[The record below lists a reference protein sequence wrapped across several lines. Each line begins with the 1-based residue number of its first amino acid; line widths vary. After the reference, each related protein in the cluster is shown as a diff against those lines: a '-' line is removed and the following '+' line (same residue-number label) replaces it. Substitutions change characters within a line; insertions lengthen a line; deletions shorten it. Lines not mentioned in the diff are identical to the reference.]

1 MKAKLAMCPF
11 LSFVPLVFL
20 ACPLFFLLLLPSM
33 FYCLSLPHFVTLLL
47 LFFFFTCIFLT
58 SIVCFFLLWSSLP
71 GLLVFPFAVFA
82 LSSSSSLAPRYPDT
96 VSSSLADNVF
106 ISKSVDVVNNSH
118 FTYRPIVFCRKV
130 KTFNQKQLFGL
141 VGCI

>member
-1 MKAKLAMCPF
+1 MPF
-11 LSFVPLVFL
+11 LVFCASGFLGLSSFFSSVASLYVLLSQSTSLCHSASLVFFFHVYFSYFH
-20 ACPLFFLLLLPSM
+20 CLF
-33 FYCLSLPHFVTLLL
+33 
-47 LFFFFTCIFLT
+47 
-58 SIVCFFLLWSSLP
+58 FFLLWSSLP

>member
-1 MKAKLAMCPF
+1 MPF
-11 LSFVPLVFL
+11 LVFCASGFLGLSSFFSSVASLYVLLSQSTSLCHSASLV
-20 ACPLFFLLLLPSM
+20 
-33 FYCLSLPHFVTLLL
+33 
-47 LFFFFTCIFLT
+47 FFFTCIFLT
-58 SIVCFFLLWSSLP
+58 SIVCFFPLWSSLP
-71 GLLVFPFAVFA
+71 GLLVFPFAIFA

-106 ISKSVDVVNNSH
+106 ISKSVDVNNSH

>member
-1 MKAKLAMCPF
+1 MPF
-11 LSFVPLVFL
+11 LVFCASGFLGLSSFFSSVASLYVLLSQSTSLCHSASLVFFSRV
-20 ACPLFFLLLLPSM
+20 FFLLP
-33 FYCLSLPHFVTLLL
+33 LSV
-47 LFFFFTCIFLT
+47 
-58 SIVCFFLLWSSLP
+58 FFLLWSSLP

>member
-1 MKAKLAMCPF
+1 MKAKLAICPF

-20 ACPLFFLLLLPSM
+20 ACPRFFSVASLYVLLSQST
-33 FYCLSLPHFVTLLL
+33 SLCHSASLV
-47 LFFFFTCIFLT
+47 FFFTCIFLT
-58 SIVCFFLLWSSLP
+58 SIVCFSFC
-71 GLLVFPFAVFA
+71 GLLCLVCLFFPFAVFA
-82 LSSSSSLAPRYPDT
+82 LSTSSSLVPRYPDT

-118 FTYRPIVFCRKV
+118 FTYRSIVFCRKV

>member
-1 MKAKLAMCPF
+1 MKAKLAICPF

-47 LFFFFTCIFLT
+47 LFSF
-58 SIVCFFLLWSSLP
+58 SRVFFLLPLSVFSFC
-71 GLLVFPFAVFA
+71 GLLCLVCLFFLLPF
-82 LSSSSSLAPRYPDT
+82 LLCRHHLLWSL
-96 VSSSLADNVF
+96 F

-141 VGCI
+141 VDCI

>member
-1 MKAKLAMCPF
+1 MPF
-11 LSFVPLVFL
+11 LVFCASGFLGLSSFFSSVASLYVLLSQSTSLCHSASLV
-20 ACPLFFLLLLPSM
+20 
-33 FYCLSLPHFVTLLL
+33 
-47 LFFFFTCIFLT
+47 FFFTCIFLT

-82 LSSSSSLAPRYPDT
+82 LSSSSSLAPRYPDS

>member
-1 MKAKLAMCPF
+1 MKAKLAICPF

-20 ACPLFFLLLLPSM
+20 ACPRFFSVASLYVLLSQST
-33 FYCLSLPHFVTLLL
+33 SLCHSASLV
-47 LFFFFTCIFLT
+47 FFFTCIFT

-82 LSSSSSLAPRYPDT
+82 LSSSSSLVPRYADT